1 VSVLTAGSAVLATFF
16 VADAV
21 YTIDHYLVHRD
32 RKRYA
37 ATHSR
42 HHRRYNG
49 SKDAPQLDAYELSTY
64 TTAAVMLLLVGATL
78 SLFTG
83 NIGFVVGALLK
94 YAHSLTFHVYQHRWW
109 GQVPIRQQRLD
120 APRAHWG
127 IASAHYHSRHHSHP
141 NDRPFTYAE
150 SWAGFDR
157 VLEAMHPRLVRFTVD
172 GSHDR
177 RSGDSQGV
185 AS

>member
-1 VSVLTAGSAVLATFF
+1 MSILAAVSAVVATFF
-16 VADAV
+16 IADAV
-21 YTIDHYLVHRD
+21 YTVDHYLVHRD

-64 TTAAVMLLLVGATL
+64 TTAAVMLLLAGATL

-83 NIGFVVGALLK
+83 NIGFVIGALLK
-94 YAHSLTFHVYQHRWW
+94 YAHSLTFHVYQHAWW
-109 GQVPIRQQRLD
+109 GEVPIRQQGQG

-127 IASAHYHSRHHSHP
+127 IASAHYHARHHSHP

-157 VLEAMHPRLVRFTVD
+157 LLEALHPYLVRFTVD
-172 GSHDR
+172 SINQR
-177 RSGDSQGV
+177 RSP
-185 AS
+185 ASERAAS